1 MAAACLTTDNQQS
14 QLATWTNQQSSS
26 ILRDL
31 SLQLMYVTGSEDI
44 EEDKDEVTAVTV
56 LPIDVGRDEVIKA
69 IDCLILFL
77 RNIYWL
83 ISGHF
88 H

>member
-1 MAAACLTTDNQQS
+1 
-14 QLATWTNQQSSS
+14 
-26 ILRDL
+26 
-31 SLQLMYVTGSEDI
+31 MYVTGSEDI

-77 RNIYWL
+77 RNFYC
-83 ISGHF
+83 
-88 H
+88 